1 MQTHPLS
8 GRDLDIREVISK
20 ILDTAR
26 LDVLRAVNSLSLP
39 TSRDDIAS
47 RAETSQ
53 KTAKKYLSEFRNHGI
68 VKIYRENIE
77 PTAGGKL
84 LLEAFEDC
92 LTESTIPKADLAE
105 LTRTE
110 NKFIILSNLSR
121 EFQSAEEIHRKASV
135 SATKETVK
143 RQLKDFSK
151 SGYDLAREKGHT
163 YRITDTG
170 EKMLISFNDLAISVE
185 QIITKAEW
193 FQRLP
198 LEDATVPVKEL
209 TDAVVITSDTASPS
223 NVLSAAFRLCDIRVS
238 QFRCVCSIY
247 NPALFYVYR
256 IMLNFGVEAE
266 AILDWNSYAKA
277 EQDSRT
283 QFAAHSKYDHYQPL
297 YLDDSHTLGV
307 GIYDE
312 RKAAIGA
319 YNERGEGKHIAMI
332 VSENPTIIEWA
343 ENLYDTYWEAAHCP
357 EDNPPDIDGGFDG
370 REW

>member
-8 GRDLDIREVISK
+8 GRDLDIREAISK

-53 KTAKKYLSEFRNHGI
+53 KTTKKYLSEFRNHGI

-105 LTRTE
+105 LIRTE
-110 NKFIILSNLSR
+110 NPIKILSNLSR
-121 EFQSAEEIHRKASV
+121 KFQNPEEIQRKASV
-135 SATKETVK
+135 SVTKDTVK
-143 RQLKDFSK
+143 RQLKNFNK
-151 SGYDLAREKGHT
+151 SDLVEEKGHT
-163 YRITDTG
+163 YRITDAG
-170 EKMLISFNDLAISVE
+170 EKTLIAFENLAISVE
-185 QIITKAEW
+185 QIIKKAEW

-198 LEDATVPVKEL
+198 LEDATVPVKSL
-209 TDAVVITSDTASPS
+209 TNAVVITSDTASPS
-223 NVLSAAFRLCDIRVS
+223 NVLSAAFRLCDVRVS

-332 VSENPTIIEWA
+332 VSQNPTIIEWA
-343 ENLYDTYWEAAHCP
+343 ENLYDTYREAARCP